1 MTTGS
6 RTSRVERKTKE
17 TQISIQLSLDGSG
30 VCEVSSGIGFLDHML
45 TAFAMH
51 GRFDLQ
57 ARIVGDLHISQHHT
71 VEDTGIVLGQAFA
84 AAVGDKAGIKR
95 YGHAYVPMDE
105 TLARG
110 VVDLS
115 GRAFAHVDIAW
126 SPNLGPV
133 GFDYALTSEFMW
145 GFARA
150 ASATVHVQALY
161 GANNHHMCEASFK
174 AIARAL
180 DEATTIDPRLA
191 GALPSTKG
199 AFD

>member
-1 MTTGS
+1 MTTAP
-6 RTSRVERKTKE
+6 RTAAVERKTRE
-17 TQISIQLSLDGSG
+17 TQISIRLSLDGTG
-30 VCEVSSGIGFLDHML
+30 LCEVNSGIGFLDHML
-45 TAFAMH
+45 TAVAMH
-51 GRFDLQ
+51 GRFDLH
-57 ARIVGDLHISQHHT
+57 ADIVGDLHISQHHT

-84 AAVGDKAGIKR
+84 AAVGDKAGIRR

-115 GRAFAHVDIAW
+115 GRAYAHVRIPWAQ
-126 SPNLGPV
+126 NLGPV

-150 ASATVHVQALY
+150 AGATVHIEALY
-161 GANNHHMCEASFK
+161 GTNNHHMCEAAFK
-174 AIARAL
+174 ALARAL
-180 DEATTIDPRLA
+180 DEATSIDERLR